1 MKTKIILLTGL
12 LSMTTATMIAQAIN
26 INKTNNNMAEEVQVI
41 KAPVENVDR
50 TPVVFNSRKMV
61 SYWQVFSI
69 IPVHGSKARNSRPS
83 SWTVRC
89 TV

>member
-50 TPVVFNSRKMV
+50 TPVVFKQQENGFILAGILYHPRTWK
-61 SYWQVFSI
+61 Q
-69 IPVHGSKARNSRPS
+69 GEKL
-83 SWTVRC
+83 
-89 TV
+89 

>member
-50 TPVVFNSRKMV
+50 TPVV
-61 SYWQVFSI
+61 
-69 IPVHGSKARNSRPS
+69 RPLQNLHL
-83 SWTVRC
+83 
-89 TV
+89 